1 LRWVIFL
8 AESPSELF
16 FPGGRPRPRFAGAD
30 FSATTLRG
38 RPRGR
43 LALVAL
49 DFFALGLGGRP
60 RCLGFLAADLA
71 GFFEGLEVFD
81 FLGKAIFG

>member
-1 LRWVIFL
+1 M
-8 AESPSELF
+8 
-16 FPGGRPRPRFAGAD
+16 RFDGAD

-43 LALVAL
+43 LALAAS

-60 RCLGFLAADLA
+60 RRPGFLAADLA
-71 GFFEGLEVFD
+71 GFFEGPEVFD
-81 FLGKAIFG
+81 FLGKAIFGEAMNEIAGSALAAPLTP